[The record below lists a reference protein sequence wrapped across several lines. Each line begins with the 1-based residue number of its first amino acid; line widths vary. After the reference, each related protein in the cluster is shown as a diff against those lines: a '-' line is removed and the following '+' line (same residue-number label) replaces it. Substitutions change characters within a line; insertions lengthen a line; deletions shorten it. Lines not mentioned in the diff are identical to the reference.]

1 MMKNSMIRDRLRS
14 FQDELSRKGSDTG
27 FTVGETCFI
36 CERAVLL
43 ISDYS
48 QPGIEPSRRQALV
61 KLREAMDQA
70 EAYFDCKNRKR
81 QRETISHARV
91 VQPAREAITT
101 FLAAAR

>member
-1 MMKNSMIRDRLRS
+1 
-14 FQDELSRKGSDTG
+14 
-27 FTVGETCFI
+27 
-36 CERAVLL
+36 
-43 ISDYS
+43 
-48 QPGIEPSRRQALV
+48 
-61 KLREAMDQA
+61 MDQA